1 MASAS
6 RDDDETSGRHRF
18 GCLHVEL
25 VAPPDVKRAGNHGE
39 VPVGWVDVWGNVVP
53 VGYLQAIR
61 ERHVGHGSIT
71 LEGGA
76 LGSAR
81 NRSGAV
87 LPPHLVP
94 PHHDG
99 RLCYGGRSI
108 RRLLARRPRKR
119 ERYGPGCHGPVVES
133 VHGDG
138 TSPIRVRPNGSRLSC
153 GRRGGGGKGPARPA
167 QARQLQAHVRQPPRL
182 GVTGHCTGPITKIV
196 LPKGSI
202 TSNVRAP
209 HGSFFGGRG

>member
-1 MASAS
+1 MASSS

-25 VAPPDVKRAGNHGE
+25 VAPTDVKRAGDDGE
-39 VPVGWVDVWGNVVP
+39 VPVGWVDVWRNAVAVGQLQP
-53 VGYLQAIR
+53 VG
-61 ERHVGHGSIT
+61 ERKVGHRAIA

-87 LPPHLVP
+87 LPPHLVL

-99 RLCYGGRSI
+99 RLCYGGRRI

-138 TSPIRVRPNGSRLSC
+138 TSRIRVRPNGWRLSC
-153 GRRGGGGKGPARPA
+153 GALTRNVSCNILRVASFKRLCGSTQRSKDYGRNPTASLSLDEAARRKD
-167 QARQLQAHVRQPPRL
+167 
-182 GVTGHCTGPITKIV
+182 
-196 LPKGSI
+196 
-202 TSNVRAP
+202 
-209 HGSFFGGRG
+209 